1 MEPPAAIDHVGL
13 SVADLQETAGFY
25 GRAFGFRSEFEFEL
39 PGAVRGSMLIAP
51 SGMRLELFE
60 APGSRPGISPQTQ
73 IDALY
78 TRGYG
83 HFALAAPDIEPLFER
98 AVGAGARSIVAPSP
112 SPEPGVRF
120 AFLAD
125 PEGNLIELVER
136 GSADVASGIS
146 DRRPRRVSGR

>member
-1 MEPPAAIDHVGL
+1 MEVSFDHVGL
-13 SVADLQETAGFY
+13 SVGDLAGTQAFLAA
-25 GRAFGFRSEFEFEL
+25 AFGFAPEFPFEL
-39 PGAVRGSMLIAP
+39 PHGGIRGAMLRHP

-60 APGSRPGISPQTQ
+60 RPGSVGGIRAATP
-73 IDALY
+73 IDALA

-83 HFALAAPDIEPLFER
+83 HFALQAPDIDPIF
-98 AVGAGARSIVAPSP
+98 AGAIDAGATAIRPPGP

-136 GSADVASGIS
+136 
-146 DRRPRRVSGR
+146 R